1 MQRQRVIESGA
12 ASRDVLVGSSL
23 KEGICS
29 VGRFAMKRLMPVFFC
44 CAMVLGFLAGYAVSP
59 AGSLSG
65 QAPAP
70 NAAVPAQTPP
80 LAGALPPG
88 DYSRINI
95 APDQGEPT
103 LFSGAALRKA
113 HPELQA
119 RAKNGQVVANPRD
132 LMPPLVT
139 RTHWFTLLHRPA
151 LPTASASPNAEQHEG
166 ASDIYFIVAGT
177 GTVTVGG
184 SIDAKRTARPGE
196 YQGAIKGG
204 KPFKVAAGDILN
216 IPPNTPHA
224 TVPDTGGLTYVLM
237 KVNVGMYPWSLING
251 TP

>member
-1 MQRQRVIESGA
+1 
-12 ASRDVLVGSSL
+12 
-23 KEGICS
+23 
-29 VGRFAMKRLMPVFFC
+29 MKRLMPIFFC
-44 CAMVLGFLAGYAVSP
+44 SATILGFLAGYAVSP
-59 AGSLSG
+59 AGSAAG

-70 NAAVPAQTPP
+70 GGAGAAQTPP
-80 LAGALPPG
+80 SAGALPPG

-103 LFSGAALRKA
+103 LFSGAALKKA
-113 HPELQA
+113 HAELQA

-151 LPTASASPNAEQHEG
+151 LATASATPNAEQHEG
-166 ASDIYFIVAGT
+166 VTDVYFIVGGT

-184 SIDAKRTARPGE
+184 SIDSKRTPRPGE
-196 YQGAIKGG
+196 FQGAIKGG
-204 KPFKVAAGDILN
+204 KPFKLQAGDILN
-216 IPPNTPHA
+216 IPPNMPHA
-224 TVPDTGGLTYVLM
+224 TVPDAGGMTYVLM
-237 KVNVGMYPWSLING
+237 KVNIGMYPWSLING